1 MLPAF
6 NAAPSD
12 SAPPAKAG
20 KVELDLDGAPFLQ
33 EEEAPPP
40 APVKKEERPKA
51 EATGE
56 AKPKKSKKKLLILGL
71 VGLLGCGAAA
81 GFLFSGGDE
90 AEPEIPPGA
99 TVITVPS
106 TPFTGPA
113 NTDQFLIEVPAFWV
127 EITDQAGEIRLLN
140 CKIGIPT
147 NNNDNVLEFN
157 AKKLVIRDAL
167 FYYLINKDYAFLSDS
182 QNMETLKKDMV
193 SIINEYLTTEKIR
206 EVLLADF
213 IIR

>member
-6 NAAPSD
+6 NAAPPE
-12 SAPPAKAG
+12 SAPQAKTG

-40 APVKKEERPKA
+40 APVKEERPQA
-51 EATGE
+51 EPDGE
-56 AKPKKSKKKLLILGL
+56 AKPKKGKKKLLILGGALFL
-71 VGLLGCGAAA
+71 VLGAAA
-81 GFLFSGGDE
+81 YFLFFSGGE
-90 AEPEIPPGA
+90 EVPEIPPGT

-106 TPFTGPA
+106 TPFTGPVA
-113 NTDQFLIEVPAFWV
+113 TDQFIIEMPAFWV
-127 EITDQAGEIRLLN
+127 EIKDQEGEVRLLN
-140 CKIGIPT
+140 CKISIPT

-167 FYYLINKDYAFLSDS
+167 FYYLTNKDYAFLSDS
-182 QNMETLKKDMV
+182 RNMETLKKDMV